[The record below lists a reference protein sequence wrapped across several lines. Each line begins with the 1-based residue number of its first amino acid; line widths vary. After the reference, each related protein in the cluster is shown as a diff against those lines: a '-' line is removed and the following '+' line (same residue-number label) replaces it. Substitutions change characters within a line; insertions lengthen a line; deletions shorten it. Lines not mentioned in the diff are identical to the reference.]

1 MNAQA
6 IAIHFADELCRTR
19 ALTSE
24 ESDMLCSIV
33 RSTERNR
40 TSWTLADTRQL
51 RKLMAKGCTR
61 KEIAQTM
68 ERSCFTIDK
77 RMRRVRARAE
87 VSRG

>member
-24 ESDMLCSIV
+24 ETDMLCSIV

-40 TSWTLADTRQL
+40 TRWTLADTRQL

-77 RMRRVRARAE
+77 RMRRIKGGRNASA
-87 VSRG
+87 